1 MAYAGQTTPLFQANE
16 TYLAELYQK
25 FLNDPGSVE
34 PDWQVFFEALDDGG
48 TNFLDEYRGPS
59 WARRGTSVIG
69 GMEDEETLS
78 DALFERSHGEG
89 DLNDIIRRLTRSGG
103 VKSSASEIRQA
114 TQDSIYALMLIRA
127 YRMRG
132 HAMANLDPLDLHQ
145 HDEQPELDPKSYG
158 FEEKDLDRPIF
169 INYYLGLESAT
180 MRDIIRI
187 CRETYCGSIG
197 VEFMHIQQAEEKG
210 WIQERIEGERNR
222 TEFTD
227 IGKQTILERLTQ
239 ADVFETYLDKKYR
252 GTKRFGLDGGESLVP
267 LMEQIFK
274 RGAQL
279 GMDEVVLGM
288 AHRGRLNV
296 LANIMRKPYSA
307 IFAEFEGINTSP
319 EDVQGSGDVKY
330 HLGTSADREF
340 DGKTVHLSLT
350 ANPSHLEAA
359 NTVVLGKVRAK
370 QSQRGDHDRSA
381 VMGML
386 LHGDAAFIGQGI
398 VAETFLLSQLDG
410 YKTGGTIH
418 IVINNQIGFT
428 TAPSKSRSSPYCSDM
443 AKLVDAPVFHVNG
456 DDPEACVHVARIAI
470 EYRQKFK
477 KDVVIDMW
485 CYRRHGHNEGDEP
498 MFTQPKMYNQIAAHG
513 RVRQVYAEKLE
524 SNGTL
529 EAGSGDR
536 LAEEFTKH
544 LDAEFEARHSYKLN
558 KADWLEGKWSG
569 LGQATG
575 DARRGETGV
584 DKELLLEVGNAL
596 SHVPQNFGVHSKIS
610 RQLDAKAKMMET
622 GTGIDWGTAE
632 ALAFGT
638 LLCES
643 TSIRLSGEDSERGTF
658 SHRHSVLI
666 DQQSE
671 SQYVPLNNIRM
682 GQAPFEVI
690 DSPLSEFGLLG
701 FEYGFASA
709 EPHSL
714 VLWEAQFGDFANGA
728 QVIIDQFIASAE
740 SKWLRMC
747 GLVML
752 LPHGYEG
759 QGPEHSSARLERYL
773 QLSAEDNWQVCN
785 ITSPSNYFHALRR
798 QVRRNFR
805 KPLIVMSPKSLLRHK
820 RCVSDLSEMEL
831 GSTFHRVLWDD
842 AQLVDGLAPDKDI
855 KRVVV
860 CSGKV
865 YFDIEEERDKR
876 GIKDIYIMRV
886 EQLYPWPEAAL
897 ENELKRFPNAEV
909 VWCQEEPENNGAWF
923 FVDRRLEQVL
933 IKAGNKVNTRPR
945 YVGRPEAASPAT
957 GRAKQHV
964 AELAKFVNEALEGG
978 STGSKTTARKAPAKK
993 TVAKKAPAKKSA
1005 GKKAAAKKAAVK
1017 KAPVKAA
1024 PAKKSAAKKAP
1035 AKKSVAKKAPAKKAV
1050 AKKAAAK
1057 KSVAKKSVAK
1067 KSVAK
1072 KATAKK
1078 AAAKK

>member
-1 MAYAGQTTPLFQANE
+1 MAYIGETSPLYQANE
-16 TYLAELYQK
+16 TYVAELYQK
-25 FLNDPGSVE
+25 FLSDPASI
-34 PDWQVFFEALDDGG
+34 DRQWADFFSELEDADLE
-48 TNFLDEYRGPS
+48 FLSGYRGPS
-59 WARRGTSVIG
+59 WAQRGTTVIG
-69 GMEDEETLS
+69 GAGDDTLS
-78 DALFERSHGEG
+78 DTLVAETEPGTPYDEL
-89 DLNDIIRRLTRSGG
+89 LRRFSTTQMPGA
-103 VKSSASEIRQA
+103 SASEIRQA
-114 TQDSIYALMLIRA
+114 TLDSIRALMIIRA

-132 HAMANLDPLDLHQ
+132 HVIAHLDPLNLH
-145 HDEQPELDPKSYG
+145 EPPYQPELDPKTYG

-169 INYYLGLESAT
+169 INYYLGLESAS
-180 MRDIIRI
+180 MREIVRI
-187 CRETYCGSIG
+187 CQETYCGSIG
-197 VEFMHIQQAEEKG
+197 VEFQHIQVPEEKS
-210 WIQERIEGERNR
+210 WIQERIEGIRNR

-227 IGKQTILERLTQ
+227 LGKKTILERLTQ

-252 GTKRFGLDGGESLVP
+252 GTKRFGLDGGETLVP
-267 LMEQIFK
+267 VIEQIFK

-279 GMDEVVLGM
+279 GLQEVVIGM

-296 LANIMRKPYSA
+296 LANIMRKPYQA

-340 DGKTVHLSLT
+340 DGRVVHLSLT
-350 ANPSHLEAA
+350 ANPSHLEAV

-370 QSQRGDHDRSA
+370 QSQRGDEDREK
-381 VMGML
+381 VIGLL

-418 IVINNQIGFT
+418 IAINNQIGFT

-443 AKLVDAPVFHVNG
+443 AKLIDAPVFHVNG

-498 MFTQPKMYNQIAAHG
+498 MFTQPMMYTRIDDHP
-513 RVRQVYAEKLE
+513 RTRQLYAQKLE
-524 SNGTL
+524 SDGTL
-529 EAGSGDR
+529 PEGSG
-536 LAEEFTKH
+536 AKIVEEFTNH
-544 LDAEFEARHSYKLN
+544 LDKEFEARHSYKAN
-558 KADWLEGKWSG
+558 KADWLEGKWAG
-569 LGQATG
+569 LSIAEG
-575 DARRGETGV
+575 DARRGQTGV
-584 DKELLLEVGNAL
+584 DIDLLKEVGYAI
-596 SHVPQNFGVHSKIS
+596 SEAPQNFGLNSKIA
-610 RQLDAKAKMMET
+610 RQLKQKRNMIET
-622 GTGIDWGTAE
+622 GKDIDWGTAE

-658 SHRHSVLI
+658 SQRHSVLI
-666 DQQSE
+666 DQKTE
-671 SQYVPLNNIRM
+671 EEYVPLNNIRM

-701 FEYGFASA
+701 FEYGYASA

-747 GLVML
+747 GLVMM

-805 KPLIVMSPKSLLRHK
+805 KPLILMTPKSLLRHK
-820 RCVSDLSEMEL
+820 RCISSLDEMAE
-831 GSTFHRVLWDD
+831 GSTFHRLLWDD
-842 AQLVDGLAPDKDI
+842 GQWENRLVKDSAI
-855 KRVVV
+855 KRVVI

-865 YFDIEEERDKR
+865 YFDLLEERDAR
-876 GIKDIYIMRV
+876 QIDDIYLLRV
-886 EQLYPWPEAAL
+886 EQIYPWPEAAL
-897 ENELKRFPNAEV
+897 QTELSRFPNAEI
-909 VWCQEEPENNGAWF
+909 VWCQEEPANAGAWF
-923 FVDRRLEQVL
+923 FVDRKLEKIL
-933 IKAGNKVNTRPR
+933 NDIGNKVCTRPR
-945 YVGRPEAASPAT
+945 YVGRAEAASPAA
-957 GRAKQHV
+957 GRMKDH
-964 AELAKFVNEALEGG
+964 LAQLKAFVNDALTIEGRG
-978 STGSKTTARKAPAKK
+978 APARKAPAKR
-993 TVAKKAPAKKSA
+993 
-1005 GKKAAAKKAAVK
+1005 
-1017 KAPVKAA
+1017 
-1024 PAKKSAAKKAP
+1024 
-1035 AKKSVAKKAPAKKAV
+1035 
-1050 AKKAAAK
+1050 AAAK
-1057 KSVAKKSVAK
+1057 KSGAKKSTARKASVK
-1067 KSVAK
+1067 K
-1072 KATAKK
+1072 
-1078 AAAKK
+1078 